1 MCYDQV
7 LHGDPNPT
15 SRLSGIGATGA
26 LAYQVSRFKH
36 MHADRNR
43 QAKRLS
49 LWLSQHV
56 HGSYETLAKW
66 MLLPSCHPGPPL
78 TICALSLLNVLVA
91 VELLP
96 ELQFT
101 LLHTAASL
109 PFIWTQNC
117 QDKTHQ
123 NSCDSVVL
131 THPSSWLTK
140 GHSGGSASLRAT
152 GDVKGWLLGIG
163 SVGGAFRNKLQKNH
177 INSKMQP
184 EAFWASL
191 RWIVMSCAEYGSL
204 WLQGPKRQCIYT
216 MYTV

>member
-1 MCYDQV
+1 
-7 LHGDPNPT
+7 
-15 SRLSGIGATGA
+15 
-26 LAYQVSRFKH
+26 
-36 MHADRNR
+36 MHASDRNR

-49 LWLSQHV
+49 QS
-56 HGSYETLAKW
+56 LAIPACTWFLRDFGK
-66 MLLPSCHPGPPL
+66 MNAVAILPSL

-91 VELLP
+91 VELIP

-101 LLHTAASL
+101 SLHTAASL

-152 GDVKGWLLGIG
+152 GDVKG
-163 SVGGAFRNKLQKNH
+163 
-177 INSKMQP
+177 
-184 EAFWASL
+184 
-191 RWIVMSCAEYGSL
+191 
-204 WLQGPKRQCIYT
+204 
-216 MYTV
+216 